1 VFNQHVSRL
10 QIAGKPPLQVFS
22 LLLPAQRTGKGVSRR
37 NAQHEQKAVHQKHQS
52 AFQQDHHLCSSYCGT
67 ECPYSQE
74 WGRCVTFIL
83 QRPHSIINIDT
94 ITPAIKYPHAIG
106 LFSRSNIIK
115 ICHFSRPC
123 RGNRKIWQLLIRQF
137 FTFLQEICGY

>member
-1 VFNQHVSRL
+1 VDFRL
-10 QIAGKPPLQVFS
+10 ATPGGKYTVRMYAG
-22 LLLPAQRTGKGVSRR
+22 
-37 NAQHEQKAVHQKHQS
+37 
-52 AFQQDHHLCSSYCGT
+52 
-67 ECPYSQE
+67 
-74 WGRCVTFIL
+74 I
-83 QRPHSIINIDT
+83 